1 MEGGGG
7 GEGGGVHL
15 RLRNSLRLRS
25 PVLEPNLDLRLRDV
39 EAGSELCPLCD
50 AEVGLLL
57 VLLLQPPQL
66 LGCERGSGLS
76 VRSVLPQGALEGEE
90 GGRGGGGGGGGG
102 GEAVE
107 EEGWHVRVERWGGG
121 RRSRWGD
128 GRGGGA

>member
-15 RLRNSLRLRS
+15 RLRNSLRLCS

-39 EAGSELCPLCD
+39 EAGCELGPLGD

-66 LGCERGSGLS
+66 LGGERGARLS
-76 VRSVLPQGALEGEE
+76 VRSVLSQGAFEGEE
-90 GGRGGGGGGGGG
+90 GGR
-102 GEAVE
+102 
-107 EEGWHVRVERWGGG
+107 
-121 RRSRWGD
+121 
-128 GRGGGA
+128 